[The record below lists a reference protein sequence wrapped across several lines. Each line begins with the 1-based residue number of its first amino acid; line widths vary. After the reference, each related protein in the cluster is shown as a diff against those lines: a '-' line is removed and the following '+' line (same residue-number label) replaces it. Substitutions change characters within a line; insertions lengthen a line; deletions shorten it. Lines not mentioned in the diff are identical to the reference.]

1 MLRKLIKKLKKM
13 KIEKKSTIMIVDKKT
28 NQLRTNIPALIRDI
42 LSLRAGDTII
52 WRIEQE
58 ELKIRKEEK

>member
-1 MLRKLIKKLKKM
+1 M

-42 LSLRAGDTII
+42 LSLQAGDTII
-52 WRIEQE
+52 WSIEQE

>member
-1 MLRKLIKKLKKM
+1 MLRQRIKKM

-42 LSLRAGDTII
+42 LSLHAGDTII
-52 WRIEQE
+52 WSIEQE

>member
-1 MLRKLIKKLKKM
+1 MLKKLIKKLKKM
-13 KIEKKSTIMIVDKKT
+13 KIEKKSTIMTVDKKT

>member
-13 KIEKKSTIMIVDKKT
+13 KIEKKSTIMTVDKKT